1 MVNDHGYT
9 VSLEFEFY
17 LKNLILR
24 DYIFVYSYKVTHL
37 RRRIGLYLRKRYG
50 TRYVKVMNQLIIS
63 DLQNREVL
71 SRIKKCFFIN
81 YLK

>member
-1 MVNDHGYT
+1 VVNDHGYT

-37 RRRIGLYLRKRYG
+37 RRRIVLYLRKRYG

-63 DLQNREVL
+63 VIQNGEML
-71 SRIKKCFFIN
+71 PGIKKCFFIN
-81 YLK
+81 YLQ